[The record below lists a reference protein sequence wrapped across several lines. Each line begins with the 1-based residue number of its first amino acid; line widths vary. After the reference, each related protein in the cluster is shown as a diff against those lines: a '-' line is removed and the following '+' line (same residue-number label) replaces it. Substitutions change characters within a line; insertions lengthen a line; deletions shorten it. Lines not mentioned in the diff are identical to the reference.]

1 MGKYDHLE
9 VLRQKLASRARGKK
23 VSSELISL
31 WLRFDECLDKYKP
44 SCREND
50 DIIQE
55 LREIQASIKETIN
68 GGAEDNV

>member
-9 VLRQKLASRARGKK
+9 ALRVKLASRARGKK
-23 VSSELISL
+23 VSSALVSL
-31 WLRFDECLDKYKP
+31 WLQFDECLDKYKP
-44 SCREND
+44 SCKEND

-55 LREIQASIKETIN
+55 LREIQASIKETIS

>member
-1 MGKYDHLE
+1 MGKYEHLA